1 MPADE
6 ASPPS
11 PESTLAPLPKT
22 VLIIPVVKLICGDLF
37 AGLLTACGEVYTW
50 GWNIFGQLGLKDT
63 AIGVTLN
70 PMRVDF
76 QNKDKIMDL
85 ACGFNNCIALTESKQ
100 IYVWGKRMGIYPS
113 FEFSLKAIEATTPM
127 LLSEYN

>member
-1 MPADE
+1 
-6 ASPPS
+6 
-11 PESTLAPLPKT
+11 
-22 VLIIPVVKLICGDLF
+22 
-37 AGLLTACGEVYTW
+37 
-50 GWNIFGQLGLKDT
+50 
-63 AIGVTLN
+63 
-70 PMRVDF
+70 MRVDF